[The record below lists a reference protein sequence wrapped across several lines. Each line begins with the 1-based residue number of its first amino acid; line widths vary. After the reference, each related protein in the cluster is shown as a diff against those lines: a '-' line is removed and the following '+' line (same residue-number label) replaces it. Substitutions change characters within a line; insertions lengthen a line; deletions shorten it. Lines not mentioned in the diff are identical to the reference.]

1 MVVLWLLLIFN
12 NQNNTGYPQA
22 PYQIFVNEAD
32 CIQTATSL
40 QSGGNPTVT
49 WAGCAELQVAG
60 VPANPPPTPAPTPS
74 PTPTASPT

>member
-12 NQNNTGYPQA
+12 NQLNTGYPQT
-22 PYQIFVNEAD
+22 PLQVFVNEAD
-32 CIQTATSL
+32 CVNVATNL
-40 QSGGNPTVT
+40 QAAGSPGTT

-60 VPANPPPTPAPTPS
+60 VPGNPPPTPAPTPS